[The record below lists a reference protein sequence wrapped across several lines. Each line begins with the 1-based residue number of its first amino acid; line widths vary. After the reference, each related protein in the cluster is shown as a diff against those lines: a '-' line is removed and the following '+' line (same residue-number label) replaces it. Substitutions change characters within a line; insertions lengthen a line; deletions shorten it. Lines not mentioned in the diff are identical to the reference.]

1 VNKSAIPPK
10 RKKKEKGEP
19 PEKGKPRPISGE
31 LCLGV
36 EELHKLL
43 GISVKSVREQAG
55 RGQLPYS
62 RIAGRIV
69 FERSQIELF
78 LAARRVVTLDEALR
92 NVGQETR

>member
-1 VNKSAIPPK
+1 VNPSAVPPK
-10 RKKKEKGEP
+10 RKKKKKGEP
-19 PEKGKPRPISGE
+19 SEPRKPRPINGE

-62 RIAGRIV
+62 RIAGRLV

-78 LAARRVVTLDEALR
+78 LAARRVVTVDEAVR
-92 NVGQETR
+92 NARRETP